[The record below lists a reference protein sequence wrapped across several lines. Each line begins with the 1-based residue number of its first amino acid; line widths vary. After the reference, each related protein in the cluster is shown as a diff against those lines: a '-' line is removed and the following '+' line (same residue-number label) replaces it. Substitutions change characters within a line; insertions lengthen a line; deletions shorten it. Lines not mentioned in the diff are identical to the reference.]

1 MVKRA
6 AIGAALLVTLS
17 CADPPAASPPASTP
31 SEAQATVESV
41 CYGTVSNGRLRDG
54 VKLPDHG
61 PNFTAYS
68 SLGQGLGRT
77 YVHSKVRDV
86 VVAAYAALETT
97 APGKAFVYG
106 ETGWATGGRIRPHR
120 THQNGLSV
128 DFFVPVRDRSGRS
141 VPVPTTVSNRFG
153 YDLEFDEEGRV
164 DEYTIDFDA
173 MAEHLFQLRKAAEE
187 RGVGIALVIVDAPY
201 RAKLSAT
208 ARGPFLDRSLP
219 FMKGKPW
226 IRHDEHYHVDFDV
239 PCRPIEEK
247 R

>member
-1 MVKRA
+1 
-6 AIGAALLVTLS
+6 
-17 CADPPAASPPASTP
+17 PP
-31 SEAQATVESV
+31 
-41 CYGTVSNGRLRDG
+41 
-54 VKLPDHG
+54 
-61 PNFTAYS
+61 
-68 SLGQGLGRT
+68 
-77 YVHSKVRDV
+77 
-86 VVAAYAALETT
+86 
-97 APGKAFVYG
+97 PGKAFVSG
-106 ETGWATGGRIRPHR
+106 EPGWPTGGRIRPHR
-120 THQNGLSV
+120 PHQNGLSV

-208 ARGPFLDRSLP
+208 ARGPCLDRSLP

-247 R
+247 P